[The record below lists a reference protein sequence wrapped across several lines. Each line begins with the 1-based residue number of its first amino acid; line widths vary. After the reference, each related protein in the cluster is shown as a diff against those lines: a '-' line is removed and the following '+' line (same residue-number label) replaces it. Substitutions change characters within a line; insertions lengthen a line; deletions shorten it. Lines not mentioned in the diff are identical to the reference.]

1 MSGLLS
7 LLLFKTIT
15 KQKVF
20 DHFCCLYPLMS
31 STFGYYWIILQSFRR
46 SKLYCNRHYHDMGL
60 RQVSSF
66 WGRWWV
72 YVYER
77 LACSY
82 CVTDIWY
89 IKGTGHVI

>member
-31 STFGYYWIILQSFRR
+31 STFGYYWVIL
-46 SKLYCNRHYHDMGL
+46 
-60 RQVSSF
+60 
-66 WGRWWV
+66 
-72 YVYER
+72 
-77 LACSY
+77 
-82 CVTDIWY
+82 
-89 IKGTGHVI
+89 